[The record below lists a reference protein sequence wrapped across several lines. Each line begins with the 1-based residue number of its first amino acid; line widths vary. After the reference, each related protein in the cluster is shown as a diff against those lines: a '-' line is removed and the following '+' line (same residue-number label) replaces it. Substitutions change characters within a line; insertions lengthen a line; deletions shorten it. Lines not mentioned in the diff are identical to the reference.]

1 MNKFIDFFE
10 LKEIHRGIKPF
21 KLGFREGLNFI
32 VGENGSGKST
42 ILHLLADNKKEDF
55 FSFKMT
61 KKGVINFRFYDT
73 ERMNPR
79 LQDINFSRNVGY
91 SVASHF
97 TSHGEAM
104 LPIIRECRKWS
115 DMIVLMDEPEA
126 GISLSNQKKI
136 LNAFRMAV
144 RKGCQLI
151 ISTHS
156 YILISKVKEIFCL
169 DTKKWTPSKE
179 YLNG

>member
-1 MNKFIDFFE
+1 MSKFIDYFE
-10 LKEIHRGIKPF
+10 LKEIYRGIEPF
-21 KLGFREGLNFI
+21 KLEFREGLNFI

-42 ILHLLADNKKEDF
+42 VLHLLADNKKEKF

-61 KKGVINFRFYDT
+61 KKDRIDFRFYDT

-79 LQDINFSRNVGY
+79 LQDINLSRNVGY
-91 SVASHF
+91 SIASYF

-104 LPIIRECRKWS
+104 LPIVRECRRWS
-115 DMIVLMDEPEA
+115 DMIVLIDEPET
-126 GISLSNQKKI
+126 GISLSNQKKT
-136 LNAFRMAV
+136 LNAFRKAV
-144 RKGCQLI
+144 RNGCQLI

-156 YILISKVKEIFCL
+156 YILISKVKEVFCL
-169 DTKKWTPSKE
+169 DNKKWISSKE